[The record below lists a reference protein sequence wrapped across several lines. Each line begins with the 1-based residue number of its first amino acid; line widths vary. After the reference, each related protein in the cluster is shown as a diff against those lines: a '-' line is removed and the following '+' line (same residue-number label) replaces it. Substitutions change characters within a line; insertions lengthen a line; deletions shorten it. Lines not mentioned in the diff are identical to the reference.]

1 MFPFIGGL
9 NGDGFFGEEY
19 RDDWESEEW
28 SGNRV
33 SRRSNQT
40 FYNHN
45 EPRPV
50 TCRICGFENL
60 IITENYD
67 MILTSPPYFDLEK
80 YSEDA
85 LSYISMM
92 SFKNCFGLDIL
103 TGRLLASINIK
114 SADLSHIVFTKLIK
128 SGVILKVAPSM

>member
-1 MFPFIGGL
+1 MFPFVDGL

-28 SGNRV
+28 SDNRV

-60 IITENYD
+60 KWLE
-67 MILTSPPYFDLEK
+67 TSHGWRTA
-80 YSEDA
+80 YSSG
-85 LSYISMM
+85 LL
-92 SFKNCFGLDIL
+92 KN
-103 TGRLLASINIK
+103 
-114 SADLSHIVFTKLIK
+114 
-128 SGVILKVAPSM
+128 KVHACGKEI